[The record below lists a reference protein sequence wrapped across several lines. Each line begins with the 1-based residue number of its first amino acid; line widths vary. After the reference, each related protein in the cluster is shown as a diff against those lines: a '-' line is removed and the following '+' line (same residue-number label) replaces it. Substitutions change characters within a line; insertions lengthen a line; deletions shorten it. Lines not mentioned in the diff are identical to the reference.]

1 MAWTLSGSK
10 QKYIDISVG
19 RAMDDLQAYF
29 NGGPAWRVMH
39 AAKALM
45 EAAVAAEGKE
55 VALMQERH
63 AADLKAMEAER
74 NAKYS
79 QDFLGG
85 LEAN

>member
-10 QKYIDISVG
+10 QKSIDISVG

-55 VALMQERH
+55 MALSQEHH
-63 AADLKAMEAER
+63 AADQRAIELER

-79 QDFLGG
+79 RDFLSS
-85 LEAN
+85 LEA